1 MCLFYVFFF
10 YHYCR
15 LLSYFVCLIFILS
28 IGLQPFKRQYH
39 LLVIFITVNLCSYRH
54 TLAAHLTCE
63 GVSEWMNTIG
73 RLDVFQIHMLSPC
86 SCLCLV
92 FKYLLHA
99 RAIEKIHRC
108 YS

>member
-1 MCLFYVFFF
+1 MCLFYVFF

-15 LLSYFVCLIFILS
+15 LLPHFVCLIFILS

-39 LLVIFITVNLCSYRH
+39 LLVIFIPVNLCSYRH

-73 RLDVFQIHMLSPC
+73 RLDAFQKHAVSLQLFVFSI
-86 SCLCLV
+86 
-92 FKYLLHA
+92 
-99 RAIEKIHRC
+99 
-108 YS
+108 